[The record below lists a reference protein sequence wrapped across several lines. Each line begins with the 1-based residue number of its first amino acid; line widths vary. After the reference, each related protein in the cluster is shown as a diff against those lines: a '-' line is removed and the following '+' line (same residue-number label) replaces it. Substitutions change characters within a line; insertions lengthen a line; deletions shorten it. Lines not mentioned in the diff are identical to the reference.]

1 MWIPIGSYMVR
12 PASLYWVLHIEA
24 MRKGRLASREL
35 CSTVA
40 AVGSGLSLP
49 MWIPTGSYMVRPA
62 SLYWVLHI
70 EAMRKGRLASRELCS
85 TVAAVRANR
94 ELCSTV
100 VAVGS
105 GLSLPMWIPV
115 GSYIAR
121 SRVLVRTPPQGGA
134 HSASALA
141 RASHDS
147 AHTSLSRT
155 VAPPSP
161 SSTGAQ
167 RPLDLRPEV

>member
-100 VAVGS
+100 AAVRASRELCSTVAAVGS
-105 GLSLPMWIPV
+105 GLSLPMWIPIW
-115 GSYIAR
+115 SYMVR
-121 SRVLVRTPPQGGA
+121 PDFLVYWGATPCVRWLGMV
-134 HSASALA
+134 S
-141 RASHDS
+141 
-147 AHTSLSRT
+147 
-155 VAPPSP
+155 
-161 SSTGAQ
+161 
-167 RPLDLRPEV
+167 

>member
-35 CSTVA
+35 CSTLA

-94 ELCSTV
+94 ELCSAV
-100 VAVGS
+100 AAVGS
-105 GLSLPMWIPV
+105 GLSLPMWIPIW
-115 GSYIAR
+115 SYMVR
-121 SRVLVRTPPQGGA
+121 PDFLVYWGATPCVRWLGMV
-134 HSASALA
+134 S
-141 RASHDS
+141 
-147 AHTSLSRT
+147 
-155 VAPPSP
+155 
-161 SSTGAQ
+161 
-167 RPLDLRPEV
+167 

>member
-85 TVAAVRANR
+85 TVAAV
-94 ELCSTV
+94 
-100 VAVGS
+100 GS
-105 GLSLPMWIPV
+105 GLSLPMWIPIW
-115 GSYIAR
+115 SYMVR
-121 SRVLVRTPPQGGA
+121 PDFLVYWGATPCVRWLGMV
-134 HSASALA
+134 S
-141 RASHDS
+141 
-147 AHTSLSRT
+147 
-155 VAPPSP
+155 
-161 SSTGAQ
+161 
-167 RPLDLRPEV
+167 